1 MTTKRLRG
9 ISREMFLRLCT
20 RAPFIRMWVCA
31 LALVSVIVQDA
42 SNEISC
48 KDTKQNPFVKVPA
61 FTAKSII
68 LKQNLFLLTFF
79 YLFVRSEER
88 RVGKECRSRWS

>member
-1 MTTKRLRG
+1 
-9 ISREMFLRLCT
+9 
-20 RAPFIRMWVCA
+20 
-31 LALVSVIVQDA
+31 VQDA

-68 LKQNLFLLTFF
+68 VKQNLFLLTFF
-79 YLFVRSEER
+79 YLFVVSNFKTPLPIETGLQ
-88 RVGKECRSRWS
+88 VIHSDLL